1 MCACNGTGV
10 IQNDIGTGMYQF
22 EPCICEAGNQTPE
35 EVDRKRHAVMAE
47 LREIHQLQ
55 LREMGC
61 QDLERIWKRKNYT
74 MALQQRKYMKKSR
87 RNLYIALEELDLVF
101 DESEV
106 IRLQEMWKK
115 DKGILE
121 IAKELGRHQLE
132 IAALITSGR

>member
-1 MCACNGTGV
+1 
-10 IQNDIGTGMYQF
+10 
-22 EPCICEAGNQTPE
+22 
-35 EVDRKRHAVMAE
+35 
-47 LREIHQLQ
+47 
-55 LREMGC
+55 
-61 QDLERIWKRKNYT
+61 

-106 IRLQEMWKK
+106 IRFQEMWKE

-132 IAALITSGR
+132 IAALIMDQADKNIIKSRPMGLGA

>member
-1 MCACNGTGV
+1 MPRLGT
-10 IQNDIGTGMYQF
+10 
-22 EPCICEAGNQTPE
+22 
-35 EVDRKRHAVMAE
+35 
-47 LREIHQLQ
+47 
-55 LREMGC
+55 
-61 QDLERIWKRKNYT
+61 DLEKENYT

-106 IRLQEMWKK
+106 IRFQEMWKE

-132 IAALITSGR
+132 IAALIMDQADKNIIKSRPMGLGA